1 MIKISNYDIR
11 LLWLNSNG
19 LLNRN
24 NQKLDVLQIIKDL
37 GFVQIDSIQN
47 VSRAHHHI
55 LWSRNKKYKE
65 NMLDD
70 LLLEK
75 GKIFEHFTHDASL
88 LPIEF
93 YPFWKGHFKRTKE
106 RLDNSKYYK
115 DILDEKGIQNIINRI
130 KNEGALH
137 SKDFNSKVKI
147 EKKMWSSS
155 HYKTT
160 LDYMWYCGIL
170 TTAYRK
176 SFRKYYE
183 LSENII
189 PPHILNKNVLENEQ
203 ISWLCT
209 QALNRLSV
217 ASAKE
222 IKNFWGSLSIKD
234 VNTWIRN
241 NKDNLVEVEWED
253 NEGKQIKNF
262 ATLDVE
268 TRLDNL
274 KSSNSKIQIINP
286 FDPAIR
292 DRIRL
297 KKIFGFEY
305 KIEIFVPKE
314 KRIWGYYVYP
324 ILQGNKFIGRIELK
338 ADRKAK
344 ELNVL
349 NFWKENDIIWND
361 KLQLKLEEELS
372 SFASLVDIEN
382 VKWIKNQLFRQI
394 RV

>member
-1 MIKISNYDIR
+1 M
-11 LLWLNSNG
+11 
-19 LLNRN
+19 
-24 NQKLDVLQIIKDL
+24 
-37 GFVQIDSIQN
+37 
-47 VSRAHHHI
+47 A
-55 LWSRNKKYKE
+55 
-65 NMLDD
+65 
-70 LLLEK
+70 
-75 GKIFEHFTHDASL
+75 T
-88 LPIEF
+88 
-93 YPFWKGHFKRTKE
+93 
-106 RLDNSKYYK
+106 
-115 DILDEKGIQNIINRI
+115 
-130 KNEGALH
+130 
-137 SKDFNSKVKI
+137 
-147 EKKMWSSS
+147 
-155 HYKTT
+155 
-160 LDYMWYCGIL
+160 
-170 TTAYRK
+170 
-176 SFRKYYE
+176 
-183 LSENII
+183 
-189 PPHILNKNVLENEQ
+189 HILNKNVLENEQ

-253 NEGKQIKNF
+253 NEGKQIKSF

-297 KKIFGFEY
+297 KKISGFEY